1 MNNRMKAI
9 GIFTGIIGVCLVL
22 AGLGIYFFKTERID
36 VNTNP
41 PIKAQFYSESG
52 QNFWGGW
59 DYSVYEFLDP
69 TDLIKLNTKYLV
81 IVKVPRGAD
90 ITLFKTEHVVSWNQ
104 SQLNNENGEI
114 LSTSRST
121 TSYAGTRQKT
131 FIKRISEKQFNLIH
145 NAPIT
150 TAIYEL
156 QPHHD
161 VRYIIPGIFVV
172 VLGVVLFLLAV
183 INSRKRTENRPP
195 TSSP

>member
-1 MNNRMKAI
+1 MRASVY
-9 GIFTGIIGVCLVL
+9 IFL
-22 AGLGIYFFKTERID
+22 KTERID

-104 SQLNNENGEI
+104 SQLNNENGRDIKHIQEYNQLCWYQAKNI
-114 LSTSRST
+114 H
-121 TSYAGTRQKT
+121 KT
-131 FIKRISEKQFNLIH
+131 HFGETI
-145 NAPIT
+145 
-150 TAIYEL
+150 
-156 QPHHD
+156 
-161 VRYIIPGIFVV
+161 
-172 VLGVVLFLLAV
+172 
-183 INSRKRTENRPP
+183 
-195 TSSP
+195 